1 MTLTAYSPR
10 VAGRG
15 LTDDFSKSQAI
26 ADKVRDDIKTDAIS
40 RALKW
45 QSLEER
51 GKIRG
56 AQPPQPSQPS
66 ILESALGAGASWLL
80 NSENS
85 PIDDW
90 SSGLR
95 GMFGNKGNTSN
106 VLSGSEGDAWRA
118 GSYTSSLMDYQPT
131 FSSFSNV
138 PNYGIDLTP
147 AVDFSVA
154 PTNAFSL
161 GSGEVNYF

>member
-1 MTLTAYSPR
+1 MTFNPYATR

-15 LTDDFSKSQAI
+15 LTDDFSKSQEI
-26 ADKVRDDIKTDAIS
+26 AKKVRDDIKTDAIS

-56 AQPPQPSQPS
+56 AQAPQPSQPS
-66 ILESALGAGASWLL
+66 ILESALGAGASWLM

-85 PIDDW
+85 PMDDW

-95 GMFGNKGNTSN
+95 GMFGNR
-106 VLSGSEGDAWRA
+106 GS
-118 GSYTSSLMDYQPT
+118 TSSIVSDTAGYDTYLDELLQPRINAYNSVDT
-131 FSSFSNV
+131 SKGFFSSDNIASWFGMGNK
-138 PNYGIDLTP
+138 
-147 AVDFSVA
+147 
-154 PTNAFSL
+154 
-161 GSGEVNYF
+161 

>member
-1 MTLTAYSPR
+1 MTFTAYSPR
-10 VAGRG
+10 VARGG
-15 LTDDFSKSQAI
+15 LTDDFSKFQAT
-26 ADKVRDDIKTDAIS
+26 ADKVRDDIKADALS

-66 ILESALGAGASWLL
+66 ILESALGAGASWLM

-85 PIDDW
+85 PMDDW

-95 GMFGNKGNTSN
+95 GMFGNR
-106 VLSGSEGDAWRA
+106 GS
-118 GSYTSSLMDYQPT
+118 TSSIVSDTAGYDTYLDELLQPRINAYNSVDT
-131 FSSFSNV
+131 SKGFFSSDNIASWFGMGNK
-138 PNYGIDLTP
+138 
-147 AVDFSVA
+147 
-154 PTNAFSL
+154 
-161 GSGEVNYF
+161 

>member
-1 MTLTAYSPR
+1 MTFTAYSPR
-10 VAGRG
+10 VARGG
-15 LTDDFSKSQAI
+15 LTDDFSKFQAT
-26 ADKVRDDIKTDAIS
+26 ADKVRDDIKADALS

-66 ILESALGAGASWLL
+66 ILESALGAGASWLM

-85 PIDDW
+85 PMDDW

-95 GMFGNKGNTSN
+95 GMFGNKGSSSN
-106 VLSGSEGDAWRA
+106 VLSGSEGDAWLA
-118 GSYTSSLMDYQPT
+118 GGYPSINYQSAFGLDGSSL
-131 FSSFSNV
+131 
-138 PNYGIDLTP
+138 PNYGINLTSP
-147 AVDFSVA
+147 VTDFGIPS
-154 PTNAFSL
+154 TNAFS
-161 GSGEVNYF
+161 SGVNYF